1 MTTPDPPEPLQDVPD
16 ENVSQGNAPQASGGR
31 FSRLG
36 LTARLFSAMALVVV
50 AGAGTLLVVALLLA
64 PQVFGSHLHR
74 RGVPSVS
81 PALQTHIDE
90 AFTQALLLSLAV
102 GILVAVITAALVTW
116 LVSRRLAAP
125 VSDLARAATRLT
137 HGRYDAPVPDP
148 RLGPEFAEL
157 TSAVNEL
164 AGRLERSEE
173 VRHRLLADLTHE
185 LRTPLAALE
194 ATVEAVGDGVLP
206 VDATTL
212 DTLTE
217 QTARLRRL
225 VTDLE
230 SVSRAEERQLA
241 LNPRPVSLTAVADR
255 AVAVLRA
262 RYEAHGVTVTRENHG
277 PEPIVRADDDRL
289 VEALMNLLD
298 NALRHTP
305 TGGTVTVGVDA
316 CGQPHPAM
324 AAVTVTDTGAGFDPT
339 IAPRLF
345 ERFFR
350 DHPGRAD
357 STTDR
362 TTDRST
368 AASGKGP
375 WRSDAGRLGPAGGRH
390 GAGIGLTITRAIVE
404 AHGGRIEAL
413 SAGPGHGARFTI
425 TLPVQPIS
433 PVARSPRG

>member
-1 MTTPDPPEPLQDVPD
+1 M
-16 ENVSQGNAPQASGGR
+16 NAPDAAEPPKDLRQKAARDGGG

-36 LTARLFSAMALVVV
+36 LTARLFSAMALVVI

-64 PQVFGSHLHR
+64 PQVFGSHLR
-74 RGVPSVS
+74 RPGVPPVS
-81 PALQTHIDE
+81 PALQLHIDE
-90 AFTQALLLSLAV
+90 AFTQALLLSLAIGV
-102 GILVAVITAALVTW
+102 LVAMTAAVLVTW
-116 LVSRRLAAP
+116 LVSRRLSAP

-137 HGRYDAPVPDP
+137 RGRYDAPVPDP
-148 RLGPEFAEL
+148 RLGPEFAQL

-206 VDATTL
+206 VDATTI

-225 VTDLE
+225 VSDLE

-241 LNPRPVSLTAVADR
+241 LNPRPVNLHAVADR

-262 RYEAHGVTVTRENHG
+262 RYDAHGVTLTRENRG
-277 PEPIVRADDDRL
+277 SDPTVLADDDRL

-305 TGGTVTVGVDA
+305 AGGMVTVGVNSS
-316 CGQPHPAM
+316 GRPHREHHPDLAT
-324 AAVTVTDTGAGFDPT
+324 VTVTDTGTGFDPAL
-339 IAPRLF
+339 APRLF

-350 DHPGRAD
+350 DRPDGADHPDRAD
-357 STTDR
+357 R
-362 TTDRST
+362 T
-368 AASGKGP
+368 
-375 WRSDAGRLGPAGGRH
+375 AGRLGPLGGKH
-390 GAGIGLTITRAIVE
+390 GSGIGLTITRAIVE
-404 AHGGRIEAL
+404 AHGGTIEAF
-413 SAGPGHGARFTI
+413 STGHGQGARFTI
-425 TLPVQPIS
+425 TLPVDGDAFA
-433 PVARSPRG
+433 ARSPRR